1 MNRPIVTSMTEQLIE
16 RLKEDIEKCT
26 TREDH
31 IRTTARANEATLLL
45 QELNQMFDTS
55 ALHDEPDAS
64 N

>member
-1 MNRPIVTSMTEQLIE
+1 VSRTSVTAMTEQLIE

-45 QELNQMFDTS
+45 QELNQMFDTGS
-55 ALHDEPDAS
+55 LEDSGA
-64 N
+64 

>member
-1 MNRPIVTSMTEQLIE
+1 MNRTNVTAMTEQLIE

-45 QELNQMFDTS
+45 QELNQMFDTGS
-55 ALHDEPDAS
+55 LEDSGA
-64 N
+64 

>member
-1 MNRPIVTSMTEQLIE
+1 MMTEQLIE

-55 ALHDEPDAS
+55 VLEGNEES
-64 N
+64 S

>member
-1 MNRPIVTSMTEQLIE
+1 MTEQLIE

-45 QELNQMFDTS
+45 QELNQMFD
-55 ALHDEPDAS
+55 AS
-64 N
+64 SLEDSVD

>member
-1 MNRPIVTSMTEQLIE
+1 MNKSNVTAMTEQLIE

-55 ALHDEPDAS
+55 VLEGNEES
-64 N
+64 G

>member
-1 MNRPIVTSMTEQLIE
+1 MNKSNVTAMTEQLIE

-55 ALHDEPDAS
+55 VLEGNEES
-64 N
+64 S

>member
-1 MNRPIVTSMTEQLIE
+1 MNKSNVTSMAEQLIE

-55 ALHDEPDAS
+55 VLEGNEES
-64 N
+64 S

>member
-1 MNRPIVTSMTEQLIE
+1 MNRTSVTAMTEQLIE

-45 QELNQMFDTS
+45 QELNQMFDTGS
-55 ALHDEPDAS
+55 LEDSGA
-64 N
+64 

>member
-1 MNRPIVTSMTEQLIE
+1 MNRTNVTAMTEQLIE

-45 QELNQMFDTS
+45 QELNQMFDTGS
-55 ALHDEPDAS
+55 LEDSVD
-64 N
+64 

>member
-1 MNRPIVTSMTEQLIE
+1 VSRTNVTAMTEQLIE

-45 QELNQMFDTS
+45 QELNQMFDTGS
-55 ALHDEPDAS
+55 LEDSGA
-64 N
+64 

>member
-1 MNRPIVTSMTEQLIE
+1 VSRTNVTAMTEQLIE

-45 QELNQMFDTS
+45 QELNQMFDAGS
-55 ALHDEPDAS
+55 LEDSGA
-64 N
+64 

>member
-1 MNRPIVTSMTEQLIE
+1 MSRTNVTAMTEQLIE

-45 QELNQMFDTS
+45 QELNQMFDTGS
-55 ALHDEPDAS
+55 LEDSGA
-64 N
+64 

>member
-1 MNRPIVTSMTEQLIE
+1 MNKPSVTMMTEQLIE

-55 ALHDEPDAS
+55 VLEGNEES
-64 N
+64 S

>member
-1 MNRPIVTSMTEQLIE
+1 VNRTSVTAMTEQLIE

-45 QELNQMFDTS
+45 QELNQMFDTGS
-55 ALHDEPDAS
+55 LEDSGA
-64 N
+64 

>member
-1 MNRPIVTSMTEQLIE
+1 MNRTSVTAMTEQLIE

-55 ALHDEPDAS
+55 VLEGNEES
-64 N
+64 S

>member
-1 MNRPIVTSMTEQLIE
+1 MNKTNVTAMTEQLIE

-45 QELNQMFDTS
+45 QELNQMFD
-55 ALHDEPDAS
+55 AS
-64 N
+64 SLEDSVD

>member
-1 MNRPIVTSMTEQLIE
+1 MSRTSVTAMTEQLIE

-45 QELNQMFDTS
+45 QELNQMFDTGS
-55 ALHDEPDAS
+55 LEDSGA
-64 N
+64 

>member
-1 MNRPIVTSMTEQLIE
+1 MNKSNVTAMTEQLIE

-55 ALHDEPDAS
+55 VLEENEES
-64 N
+64 S